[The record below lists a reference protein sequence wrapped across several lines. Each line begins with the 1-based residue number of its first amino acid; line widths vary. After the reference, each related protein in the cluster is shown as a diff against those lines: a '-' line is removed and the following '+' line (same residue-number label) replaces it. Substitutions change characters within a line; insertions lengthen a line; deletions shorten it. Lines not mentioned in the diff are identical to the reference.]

1 MRIAQSHNEKMNK
14 TNNNIKEFK
23 NLRYFTWSAFI
34 IISCFLAFCIYVI
47 VRMHDYRYYLTLL
60 IFPYLMYAADVC
72 YVRFLED
79 RMVVLFPFRVFWR
92 KKQIL
97 YKSISSYKFVSGK
110 GAHFKMFYKD
120 IKGKEKKTKIPPP
133 FMPAKVQAIMDFF
146 ESFGINRID

>member
-1 MRIAQSHNEKMNK
+1 
-14 TNNNIKEFK
+14 
-23 NLRYFTWSAFI
+23 
-34 IISCFLAFCIYVI
+34 
-47 VRMHDYRYYLTLL
+47 
-60 IFPYLMYAADVC
+60 MYAADVC